1 MKLTKKD
8 KIIWDSFANYSLP
21 SPPLK
26 KDVWMRLEQQITISD
41 QIKTSSATYKVSFW
55 TQWRSRFIYAFVIAI
70 LLLTPTTLTY
80 LNTNQI
86 KTDKG
91 FSNHSLTLIDGS
103 IIKLNSGS
111 ILKYSKNYNKT
122 NREISLKGEAYF
134 DVVKS
139 TIPFIISTDYG
150 QIEVLGTKF
159 NVKTRNE
166 GFETGVNEGSI
177 LIKNDTQSM
186 TLEKGE
192 CIVINNNLIQKI
204 RAPVNY
210 PGWLNNKILCDKTPL
225 INVCKEIERVYD
237 IKISFLNKSHK
248 DISISGVIELD
259 KNNLNNVMSSISL
272 LAQRE
277 FKLRGE
283 TFIIL

>member
-8 KIIWDSFANYSLP
+8 KIIWDSFANYSMP
-21 SPPLK
+21 SPPSK
-26 KDVWMRLEQQITISD
+26 KDVWMRLEQQITISEKVK
-41 QIKTSSATYKVSFW
+41 IFPAVYKKSSL
-55 TQWRSRFIYAFVIAI
+55 TQWHPRFIYALIIAI

-80 LNTNQI
+80 LNTIQI

-91 FSNHSLTLIDGS
+91 FSDHSATLIDGS

-111 ILKYSKNYNKT
+111 SLKYSKNYNKT
-122 NREISLKGEAYF
+122 NREVSLKGEAYF

-139 TIPFIISTDYG
+139 SKPFIISTDYG

-159 NVKTRNE
+159 NVKTRHE

-177 LIKNDTQSM
+177 LVKNDTQSI

-192 CIVINNNLIQKI
+192 CIIINNNLMQKMS
-204 RAPVNY
+204 APEEY

-225 INVCKEIERVYD
+225 INVCEEIQRVYD
-237 IKISFLNKSHK
+237 IKISFLNESHK
-248 DISISGVIELD
+248 NITVSGVIELD
-259 KNNLNNVMSSISL
+259 KNNLNNVLSSISL

-277 FKLRGE
+277 FKLRGGS
-283 TFIIL
+283 FIIL